1 MGQDIKCV
9 RCKGRG
15 EVVERHFNYGNAA
28 SWVIYIFL
36 FPLGMIPFCF
46 FSFLIL
52 LRIHIFDFLFFFLGG
67 MTIGYFVFFLYY
79 SGPIFINIRETIKF
93 IFILISIGYLNTKLC
108 VKYIGYLNGK
118 PGGGCYVLYFIILSE
133 SIIISIFIV
142 INSELGKTVTICPLC
157 NGAKKISNTKYK
169 KLKRCRSC
177 NSICGYS
184 YDSLDAYLKFCYSC
198 RGAGFIIEN

>member
-9 RCKGRG
+9 GCKGRG

-28 SWVIYIFL
+28 IWAIYIIL
-36 FPLGMIPFCF
+36 FILGMIPLCF
-46 FSFLIL
+46 FYFLIL

-108 VKYIGYLNGK
+108 VKYIGYLNSK
-118 PGGGCYVLYFIILSE
+118 PGLNLNYLIEGCFGLYFFILSE

-169 KLKRCRSC
+169 KLKRCRYC
-177 NSICGYS
+177 
-184 YDSLDAYLKFCYSC
+184 DSS
-198 RGAGFIIEN
+198 

>member
-15 EVVERHFNYGNAA
+15 EVVERHFNYGNTAM
-28 SWVIYIFL
+28 WIIYFIL
-36 FPLGMIPFCF
+36 FTLGMIPLCF
-46 FSFLIL
+46 FSFLNF

-108 VKYIGYLNGK
+108 VKYIGYLNQ
-118 PGGGCYVLYFIILSE
+118 PGPNLVGCFILYFFY
-133 SIIISIFIV
+133 FIR
-142 INSELGKTVTICPLC
+142 
-157 NGAKKISNTKYK
+157 KY
-169 KLKRCRSC
+169 
-177 NSICGYS
+177 NNFYIHS
-184 YDSLDAYLKFCYSC
+184 YK
-198 RGAGFIIEN
+198 